1 MPAGKVKKSS
11 CSHKVKRLDGFGRE
25 FKFHLPGEVTETRS
39 WSGLVVTFICFILI
53 IFYSLMQ
60 MIKFAEFGEPI
71 IMVSVR
77 DSFLDADYKF
87 SSDQGFLARLRFV

>member
-1 MPAGKVKKSS
+1 MPAGKVKKGN

-25 FKFHLPGEVTETRS
+25 FKFHLPGGVTEKRS
-39 WSGLVVTFICFILI
+39 WSGLVVTLICSFLI

-60 MIKFAEFGEPI
+60 LIKLLEFGEPT

-87 SSDQGFLARLRFV
+87 SSDQGF